1 MSDKKIEIIGKKL
14 ALYTE
19 LLRNL
24 VILLIAVGGGS
35 AGLLFRLSNPIS
47 IPLLILGLILTLGLI
62 FGIVRVA
69 VSIKTVLKEL
79 QQWGEKP

>member
-1 MSDKKIEIIGKKL
+1 MSDKKIEIAGKKL
-14 ALYTE
+14 MVYTE

-35 AGLLFRLSNPIS
+35 VSLLFKLSNPVS

-62 FGIVRVA
+62 FGIVRLA
-69 VSIKTVLKEL
+69 ICIKSVLKEL
-79 QQWGEKP
+79 QQWEKKF

>member
-1 MSDKKIEIIGKKL
+1 MSDKKIEIAGKKL
-14 ALYTE
+14 MVYTE

-35 AGLLFRLSNPIS
+35 ISLLFKLSNPVS

-62 FGIVRVA
+62 FGIVRLA
-69 VSIKTVLKEL
+69 ICIKSVLKEL
-79 QQWGEKP
+79 QQWEKKF

>member
-1 MSDKKIEIIGKKL
+1 MSDEKIEIAGKKL
-14 ALYTE
+14 MVYTE

-35 AGLLFRLSNPIS
+35 ISLLFKLSNPVS

-62 FGIVRVA
+62 FGIVRLA
-69 VSIKTVLKEL
+69 ICIKSVLKEL
-79 QQWGEKP
+79 QQWEKKF

>member
-1 MSDKKIEIIGKKL
+1 MSDEKIEIAGKKL
-14 ALYTE
+14 MVYTE

-35 AGLLFRLSNPIS
+35 VSLLFKLSNPVS

-62 FGIVRVA
+62 FGIVRLA
-69 VSIKTVLKEL
+69 ICIKSVLKEL
-79 QQWGEKP
+79 QQWERKF

>member
-1 MSDKKIEIIGKKL
+1 MV
-14 ALYTE
+14 YTE

-35 AGLLFRLSNPIS
+35 ISLLFKLSNPVS

-62 FGIVRVA
+62 FGIVRLA
-69 VSIKTVLKEL
+69 ICIKSVLKEL
-79 QQWGEKP
+79 QQWEKKF

>member
-1 MSDKKIEIIGKKL
+1 MSDKKIEIAGKKL
-14 ALYTE
+14 MVYTE

-35 AGLLFRLSNPIS
+35 ISLLFKLSNPVS

-62 FGIVRVA
+62 FGIVRLA
-69 VSIKTVLKEL
+69 ICIKSVLKEL
-79 QQWGEKP
+79 QQWGKKF